1 MNEGGPMRRNMR
13 FIIVI
18 TGYLLSIVLLGCATV
33 KEMGR
38 GFVGVST
45 QVLEEK
51 RKSALKKSFALDYD
65 GCYVKVKEILKG
77 SEKEKESPIYA
88 QDAQKKMIAVYFTQA
103 DTTPVGIFFTRE
115 AENKTLIEVASPSIY
130 AKEEIAHK
138 IFTGIDILLKPVEK
152 KADVK

>member
-1 MNEGGPMRRNMR
+1 MSRNMR
-13 FIIVI
+13 FLMVI
-18 TGYLLSIVLLGCATV
+18 TGCLLSVILFGCATA
-33 KEMGR
+33 KEMGK
-38 GFVGVST
+38 GFLGVST

-65 GCYVKVKEILKG
+65 GCSAKVKEILKG

-88 QDAQKKMIAVYFTQA
+88 QDAQKKMIAVYLTQV

-115 AENKTLIEVASPSIY
+115 AENKTLIEVASSSTY
-130 AKEEIAHK
+130 AKEEIANR
-138 IFTGIDILLKPVEK
+138 IFTGLDTLLKPKEL